1 MILKWSVFVYLL
13 TSHGALLG
21 MAFLVPLEFVLDNK
35 NGLHNSNPQNL
46 SPETKVDLNRMQ
58 DLVNSNLKFNNFDD
72 SMMDIPVLLNTYNR
86 GKMLKYR

>member
-1 MILKWSVFVYLL
+1 
-13 TSHGALLG
+13 

-46 SPETKVDLNRMQ
+46 SPETKADLNQMQ
-58 DLVNSNLKFNNFDD
+58 DMVNGNLKFNDFDG

-86 GKMLKYR
+86 GKC